1 MIHETFHPKG
11 EKRLKRIP
19 RGPISPECEGQL
31 AKKPPIPRP
40 TQLKIFFKCR
50 HLEKYN
56 RNQQSST
63 EVREMEGLKMS
74 DQKRADNRSRFKVLL
89 AAILLPLSLI
99 VATSPSASAEPTV
112 INWWAWN
119 PGGSVDDN
127 PHIKAFE
134 AANPD
139 IKVVLR
145 NLAYEDYKN
154 ALRLAVTTGEGP
166 DVFGVQVGPLTDQYA
181 SSAEDLTSYLSKSVL
196 GSGWKKKMIGADQLV
211 SAGKQVASPF
221 YISAAGLLW
230 YNKTLFDKN
239 KVTLPTDLASFK
251 AACAKFKAV
260 KINCFIH
267 GAKDAWVNLDMFQ
280 TISNQIDPGNFYK
293 AIKGESKF
301 NTPNYVK
308 AFSTWKSLFTSGLV
322 QKGSLGTPQYMD
334 AYDSYMKG
342 SSAMILLGSWQN
354 PQMTKTSAALNAKTY
369 AGTNAGKFL
378 HMAVPMPGLVAK
390 AKTGALFGGPDLGWA
405 MSSTS
410 KNKAAAWR
418 WIEFLTIG
426 EGQKIMAGQGNQP
439 ANISVPIDT
448 SDFLSSSQKGVVE
461 MQAKALAAMIGQRE
475 IPNADVQKALADALS
490 AVAAGTQSATAAA
503 TAVQKAINLAYGL

>member
-1 MIHETFHPKG
+1 LEEYKG
-11 EKRLKRIP
+11 
-19 RGPISPECEGQL
+19 
-31 AKKPPIPRP
+31 
-40 TQLKIFFKCR
+40 
-50 HLEKYN
+50 
-56 RNQQSST
+56 NQQSSI
-63 EVREMEGLKMS
+63 EVREMEGIKMS
-74 DQKRADNRSRFKVLL
+74 DQERAASRSRFKVLL
-89 AAILLPLSLI
+89 TAILLPLSLI

-112 INWWAWN
+112 VNWWAWN
-119 PGGSVDDN
+119 AGGPVDDN
-127 PHIKAFE
+127 PYIKAFE
-134 AANPD
+134 KANPD

-181 SSAEDLTSYLSKSVL
+181 SSAENLSGYMSKSAL
-196 GSGWKKKMIGADQLV
+196 GATWKKKLIGANQLV
-211 SAGKQVASPF
+211 SGGKQVAAPW

-239 KVTLPTDLASFK
+239 KVAVPTDLASFK

-280 TISNQIDPGNFYK
+280 AISNQLAPGDFYK
-293 AIKGESKF
+293 AIKGEKKF
-301 NTPNYVK
+301 NTPTYVK
-308 AFSTWKSLFTSGLV
+308 ALSTWQSLFTTGLV
-322 QKGSLGTPQYMD
+322 QKGALGTPQYSD

-342 SSAMILLGSWQN
+342 ESAMIFLGSWQN

-369 AGTNAGKFL
+369 AGTNAGKFV
-378 HMAVPMPGLVAK
+378 HMAVPMPGLVPN

-405 MSSTS
+405 MSSSS
-410 KNKAAAWR
+410 KNKEAAWK

-426 EGQKIMAGQGNQP
+426 EGQKIMGGQGNQP

-448 SDFLSSSQKGVVE
+448 SDFLSSSQKAVVT
-461 MQAKALAAMIGQRE
+461 MQAKALATMIGQRE

-490 AVAAGTQSATAAA
+490 AVAAGTQTATAAA
-503 TAVQKAINLAYGL
+503 VAVQKAINLAYGL